1 MKIIALAVLLCA
13 ASARAEM
20 REIVTMADVV
30 PAISEGTLLVIDI
43 DNTTLEPVGTVGSD
57 QWYYYLIK
65 AFQRDEALDAE
76 AAEVKAAAT
85 WTRTLPTVKVKP
97 VETITPGIIRDQ
109 QKRGIK
115 VMALTARG
123 PEDEAATFAQLKAV
137 GVDYSVNPPVKKT
150 LKTPNKGLYTRGV
163 FFQGEGPSKGE
174 TLLAFLK
181 ANGLKPSRVVFV
193 DDKLKH
199 ATSVEKVLRE
209 GGVSV
214 ITFRYGAADP
224 KVKFFNDMMEEAA
237 TKAQAELLFRGN

>member
-1 MKIIALAVLLCA
+1 MTILALAVLLSA
-13 ASARAEM
+13 APARAEM
-20 REIVTMADVV
+20 RETATMAEVV
-30 PAISEGTLLVIDI
+30 PAVSTGTLLVLDI
-43 DNTTLEPVGTVGSD
+43 DNTTLEPEGQLGSD

-65 AFQRDEALDAE
+65 AYQRDEGLSPDAAE
-76 AAEVKAAAT
+76 AKAGAA

-97 VETITPGIIRDQ
+97 VEAITPGFIRDQ
-109 QKRGIK
+109 QKRGVK

-123 PEDEAATFAQLKAV
+123 PEDAAATFAQLKAV
-137 GVDYSVNPPVKKT
+137 GIDYSVNPPLKKE
-150 LKTPNKGLYTRGV
+150 LKTPNKGLFSHGV

-181 ANGLKPSRVVFV
+181 ANGLKPARVVFV

-214 ITFRYGAADP
+214 ITFRYAATDA
-224 KVKFFNDMMEEAA
+224 KVKFFNAMMEEAA

>member
-20 REIVTMADVV
+20 REIKTMADVV
-30 PAISEGTLLVIDI
+30 PAIATGTLLVLDI
-43 DNTTLEPVGTVGSD
+43 DNTTLEPTGQLGSD

-65 AFQRDEALDAE
+65 AFQRDEGIGAD
-76 AAEVKAAAT
+76 AAEMKAVAA
-85 WTRTLPTVKVKP
+85 WTKTLPKVRVKP
-97 VETITPGIIRDQ
+97 VETLTPDFIRTQ

-123 PEDEAATFAQLKAV
+123 PEDEQATFAQLKAV
-137 GVDYSVNPPVKKT
+137 GVDYSINPPVKKD
-150 LKTPNKGLYTRGV
+150 LKTPNNGSFKRGV

-174 TLLAFLK
+174 TLLAFIK
-181 ANGLKPSRVVFV
+181 ANGLKPARVVFV

-214 ITFRYGAADP
+214 ITFRYGAADA

-237 TKAQAELLFRGN
+237 TKASAEMLFRGN

>member
-1 MKIIALAVLLCA
+1 MNILALAVLLCTA
-13 ASARAEM
+13 PVRAEM
-20 REIVTMADVV
+20 RETLTMADVL
-30 PAISEGTLLVIDI
+30 PAVSTGTLLVLDI
-43 DNTTLEPVGTVGSD
+43 DNTTLEPVGTLGSD

-65 AFQRDEALDAE
+65 AFQRDEGLSAD
-76 AAEVKAAAT
+76 AAETKAAAA
-85 WTRTLPTVKVKP
+85 WTKTLPTVKVKP
-97 VETITPGIIRDQ
+97 VESITPGFIRDQ

-123 PEDEAATFAQLKAV
+123 AEDAEATFAQLKAI
-137 GVDYSVNPPVKKT
+137 GVDYSLNPPVKKE
-150 LKTPNKGLYTRGV
+150 LKTANKGLFSHGV

-181 ANGLKPSRVVFV
+181 ANGLKPARVVFV

-209 GGVSV
+209 AGVSV
-214 ITFRYGAADP
+214 ITFRYGAADA
-224 KVKFFNDMMEEAA
+224 KVKFFNAMMEEAA